1 MKHDAGEERL
11 GMLIGGKWAQA
22 ASGKTMEVR
31 NPADGSVVAEVP
43 LGGKEDAR
51 AAIDIANDA
60 KNKIAKMAAYDRYRF
75 LLKAAQ
81 LIEEN
86 LESLAHTICI
96 EAGKPIR
103 DSRVEVRR
111 AVVTFTSAAEEAKR
125 IHGEV
130 FQADAYPLPEGNERR
145 LSFSVREPV
154 GVVVGISPFNF
165 PLNLLCHKVAPAL
178 AAGNAVIAKP
188 TSETPIV
195 ALRLGHLLMEAGC
208 PAGAVNIVT
217 GPGSSVGTEL
227 VENPGTDLV
236 TFTGSTA
243 TGLGIYQLAAR
254 RNKKVI
260 LEMGGMDPMIILDD
274 ADLARAS
281 DAASRA
287 CFGLSGQVCTASKR
301 LIVVESISRR
311 FTRLLTDQVKKLK
324 VGDPLREETD
334 VGPVI
339 NEGSLHRIH
348 ALVLEAV
355 DEGAKIAIG
364 GKRMTDAAHKSG
376 YFYAPTVLSQVTGD
390 MRLMKEE
397 PFGPLGPVQSVADEK
412 EAIEV
417 ANSTV
422 YGLQSSIFTQDIGR
436 GLRIAREIRAGGVM
450 VNDPTT
456 LRFDNM
462 PFGGMKMSGL
472 GREGVRYAVQEMS
485 EVKLINVNLA

>member
-1 MKHDAGEERL
+1 MKRDTGTERL
-11 GMLIGGKWAQA
+11 GMLIGGKWVQA
-22 ASGKTMEVR
+22 ASGRMMEVR

-51 AAIDIANDA
+51 AAIDAAVTA
-60 KNKIAKMAAYDRYRF
+60 KNNISKMAAYDRYRF
-75 LLKAAQ
+75 LLKTAQ

-86 LESLAHTICI
+86 MESLARTICM

-125 IHGEV
+125 IFGEV
-130 FQADAYPLPEGNERR
+130 FQTDAYPLPPGNERR

-208 PAGAVNIVT
+208 PPGAVNIIT
-217 GPGSSVGTEL
+217 GPGSTVGTEL

-243 TGLGIYQLAAR
+243 TGLGIYQLAAK

-260 LEMGGMDPMIILDD
+260 LEMGGMDPMIVLDD
-274 ADLARAS
+274 ADLSKAA
-281 DAASRA
+281 DVASRA
-287 CFGLSGQVCTASKR
+287 CFGLSGQVCTSSKR
-301 LIVVESISRR
+301 LIVVEGVLRK
-311 FTRLLTDQVKKLK
+311 FTRLLIDRVKKLK

-339 NEGSLHRIH
+339 NEGSLNRIH

-355 DEGAKIAIG
+355 DEGAKVAIG
-364 GKRMTDAAHKSG
+364 GKRIVDVTHKSG
-376 YFYAPTVLSQVTGD
+376 YFYAPTVLSDVTGD
-390 MRLMKEE
+390 MKLMKEE
-397 PFGPLGPVQSVADEK
+397 PFGPLGPVQSVADER
-412 EAIEV
+412 EAIEA
-417 ANSTV
+417 ANSTT
-422 YGLQSSIFTQDIGR
+422 YGLQSSVFTKDIGR

-450 VNDPTT
+450 INDPTT

-472 GREGVRYAVQEMS
+472 GREGVRYAVQEMT
-485 EVKLINVNLA
+485 ETKLINVNLA

>member
-1 MKHDAGEERL
+1 MKHDTGTERL
-11 GMLIGGKWAQA
+11 GMLIGGKWVQA
-22 ASGKTMEVR
+22 ASGRMIEVR

-51 AAIDIANDA
+51 AAIDAAVTA
-60 KNKIAKMAAYDRYRF
+60 KNKIARMAAYDRYRF
-75 LLKAAQ
+75 LLKTAQ

-86 LESLAHTICI
+86 MEGLARTICI

-125 IHGEV
+125 IFGEV
-130 FQADAYPLPEGNERR
+130 FQTDAYPLPPGNERR

-208 PAGAVNIVT
+208 PPGAVNIVT
-217 GPGSSVGTEL
+217 GPGPTVGTEL

-243 TGLGIYQLAAR
+243 TGLGIYQLAAK

-274 ADLARAS
+274 ADFSRAA

-301 LIVVESISRR
+301 LIIIESVSRK
-311 FTRLLTDQVKKLK
+311 FTRLLIDRVKKLK

-339 NEGSLHRIH
+339 NEGSLNRIH

-355 DEGAKIAIG
+355 DEGAKVAIG
-364 GKRMTDAAHKSG
+364 GKRIVDVRHKSG
-376 YFYAPTVLSQVTGD
+376 YFYAPTVLNEVTGD
-390 MRLMKEE
+390 MKLMKEE
-397 PFGPLGPVQSVADEK
+397 PFGPLGPVQSVADER
-412 EAIEV
+412 EAIEA

-422 YGLQSSIFTQDIGR
+422 YGLQSSIFTKDIGR

-450 VNDPTT
+450 INDPTT

-472 GREGVRYAVQEMS
+472 GREGVRYAVQEMT

>member
-1 MKHDAGEERL
+1 MKHDTGTERL
-11 GMLIGGKWAQA
+11 GMLIGGKWVQA
-22 ASGKTMEVR
+22 ASGRMIEVR

-51 AAIDIANDA
+51 AAIDAAVTA
-60 KNKIAKMAAYDRYRF
+60 KNKIARMAAYDRYRF
-75 LLKAAQ
+75 LLKTAQ

-86 LESLAHTICI
+86 MEGLARTICI

-125 IHGEV
+125 IYGEV
-130 FQADAYPLPEGNERR
+130 FQTDAYPLPPGNERR

-208 PAGAVNIVT
+208 PPGAVNIVT
-217 GPGSSVGTEL
+217 GPGSSMGTEL

-243 TGLGIYQLAAR
+243 TGLEIYQLAAK

-260 LEMGGMDPMIILDD
+260 LEMGGMDPMIVLDD
-274 ADLARAS
+274 ADLARAAE
-281 DAASRA
+281 AASRA

-301 LIVVESISRR
+301 LIVVESISRK
-311 FTRLLTDQVKKLK
+311 FTRLLTDRVKKLK

-339 NEGSLHRIH
+339 NEGSLNRIH

-355 DEGAKIAIG
+355 DEGAKIATG
-364 GKRMTDAAHKSG
+364 GKRMVDVAHKSG
-376 YFYAPTVLSQVTGD
+376 CFYAPTVLSEVTGD
-390 MRLMKEE
+390 MKLMKEE
-397 PFGPLGPVQSVADEK
+397 PFGPLGPVQSVADER
-412 EAIEV
+412 EAIEA
-417 ANSTV
+417 ANSTT
-422 YGLQSSIFTQDIGR
+422 YGLQSSIFTKDIGR

-450 VNDPTT
+450 INDPTT

-462 PFGGMKMSGL
+462 PFGGTKMSGL
-472 GREGVRYAVQEMS
+472 GREGVKYAIAEMT
-485 EVKLINVNLA
+485 ELKLVNVNLS

>member
-1 MKHDAGEERL
+1 MKQGAKVEHL
-11 GMLIGGKWAQA
+11 GMLIGGKWVQA
-22 ASGKTMEVR
+22 ASGRTMKVE
-31 NPADGSVVAEVP
+31 NPTDGSTVAEVP

-51 AAIDIANDA
+51 AAVDA
-60 KNKIAKMAAYDRYRF
+60 ALVAKGAIAKMAAYDRHRF
-75 LLKAAQ
+75 LIRTAQ

-86 LESLAHTICI
+86 MESLARTICV

-125 IHGEV
+125 IYGEV
-130 FQADAYPLPEGNERR
+130 FQADAYPLPPGNEMR

-178 AAGNAVIAKP
+178 AAGNAVVAKP

-195 ALRLGHLLMEAGC
+195 ALRLGRLLMEAGC
-208 PAGAVNIVT
+208 PPGAVNIVT
-217 GPGSSVGTEL
+217 GPGSTVGTEL

-243 TGLGIYQLAAR
+243 TGLGIYQLAAK
-254 RNKKVI
+254 RNKMVI
-260 LEMGGMDPMIILDD
+260 LEMGGMDPMIVLDD
-274 ADLARAS
+274 ADLARAADS
-281 DAASRA
+281 ACRA

-301 LIVVESISRR
+301 LIVVQSVLKK
-311 FTRLLTDQVKKLK
+311 FTRLLIERVKRLQ
-324 VGDPLREETD
+324 VGDPMREETD

-339 NEGSLHRIH
+339 NEGSLNRIH
-348 ALVLEAV
+348 ALVLKAI
-355 DEGAKIAIG
+355 DEGARVALG
-364 GKRMTDAAHKSG
+364 GKRLTDSAHKSG
-376 YFYAPTVLSQVTGD
+376 YFYAPTVLTDVSGGMGL
-390 MRLMKEE
+390 MREE
-397 PFGPLGPVQSVADEK
+397 PFGPLGPIQSVASEE
-412 EAIEV
+412 EAIEA
-417 ANSTV
+417 ANSTT
-422 YGLQSSIFTQDIGR
+422 YGLQSSIFTRDVGR
-436 GLRIAREIRAGGVM
+436 GLRIAKELRSGGVM
-450 VNDPTT
+450 INDPTT

-472 GREGVRYAVQEMS
+472 GREGVRFAMREMT